1 MIGSGINNWYKQ
13 ALQEDPGC
21 CASKKATRV
30 QDERYTHRVSSP
42 EFKEKYRFDVD
53 TMDIEGLAC
62 RVYEWIASVPT
73 LRLEQAYQFDIRNL
87 FVVEPHTDVVVGP
100 PGDQQPWMNDTD
112 DSQLLMFFQ
121 TYGKNEGINVTRG
134 QYTYHRDPVPI
145 KDIRNAD
152 GSMLLP
158 IATAFIMLLKAHE
171 HSVATNCD
179 PTPPSSALFKKILR
193 DSKDEPRTVREC
205 YPNMTND
212 WHASKAQVVKPPFAK
227 EQMPKKQFLLLRL

>member
-1 MIGSGINNWYKQ
+1 M
-13 ALQEDPGC
+13 
-21 CASKKATRV
+21 
-30 QDERYTHRVSSP
+30 
-42 EFKEKYRFDVD
+42 
-53 TMDIEGLAC
+53 EGLLG

-87 FVVEPHTDVVVGP
+87 FVIEPHTDVVVGP

-193 DSKDEPRTVREC
+193 DSKGEPRTVREC

-212 WHASKAQVVKPPFAK
+212 CEGAGREATIRQGADAEEAVSAIAEVVPRPQQCVHPQPSRARGVDLAGGRRG
-227 EQMPKKQFLLLRL
+227 EC